1 LHNQANSTPR
11 AEQSL
16 IATPRTGVPIR
27 KVFGP
32 RDSCLLTARFASR
45 LLPRQRIA
53 SWMTTER
60 MTLVAANCLDAL
72 LEDSPMSRHNVS
84 HQKTFLIGVF
94 LLVTNFSSGQTT
106 TPTERFSF
114 SALHA
119 PVLFATVTQTALP
132 PIFDSQLGVKQL
144 RFPIYSRTTLPE
156 IHPTLAQ
163 PSKRSQLVRYRFTT
177 AVPPL
182 SNGNNWM
189 GSFANNAAPLAP
201 TYGTTSYQKPHRPPA
216 STEQYVRHI
225 PTAGPMVIRIYQEAK
240 AHPRFTKVVSMF
252 RPDP

>member
-1 LHNQANSTPR
+1 
-11 AEQSL
+11 
-16 IATPRTGVPIR
+16 
-27 KVFGP
+27 
-32 RDSCLLTARFASR
+32 
-45 LLPRQRIA
+45 
-53 SWMTTER
+53 MTTER
-60 MTLVAANCLDAL
+60 MTLVSANRFDAL

-84 HQKTFLIGVF
+84 PQKTLLAGVF
-94 LLVTNFSSGQTT
+94 LLVTNFSSAQAT
-106 TPTERFSF
+106 TPTERFPI

-119 PVLFATVTQTALP
+119 PVLFATVTQTALL
-132 PIFDSQLGVKQL
+132 PIVDSQLSMEQL
-144 RFPIYSRTTLPE
+144 RFPTYSPTTLPE
-156 IHPTLAQ
+156 IYPALEQ
-163 PSKRSQLVRYRFTT
+163 PSKSRKLVRYRFTT

-189 GSFANNAAPLAP
+189 WSFANNAAPSVP

-240 AHPRFTKVVSMF
+240 AHPRFTKVVSIF